1 MSSFIL
7 TIFSAVL
14 SNVFYTC
21 IFKLLLPFYPFG
33 PGDGLR
39 KQTVGIPSDVILLIA
54 VYCSN

>member
-1 MSSFIL
+1 MSSFIS

-21 IFKLLLPFYPFG
+21 IFRLLLPFYPFG
-33 PGDGLR
+33 PGDGFR
-39 KQTVGIPSDVILLIA
+39 KQTVGIPSEFILVIA